1 MNNSF
6 FIIGNGGCGTSLLR
20 GLLNAHSQMEVAFEL
35 WNPKQ
40 GDKVEGNLKNW
51 QELAEEK
58 KQQGILW
65 GDKIPLEQF
74 VTLGWTDEDILKI
87 SDYFK
92 IIWITRRY
100 SKYFKKPTRNTN
112 KRLMYEK
119 NWQRSNELYW
129 KFREKDPACILQ
141 VAYEDLLLHTWIE
154 LLRCCIFIGVGYE
167 PFMIEGTNETGHPTH
182 NYDRIL
188 IEKL

>member
-1 MNNSF
+1 MLKSF

-40 GDKVEGNLKNW
+40 KDQVEMNLENW
-51 QELAEEK
+51 QKLAGEK
-58 KQQGILW
+58 KDKGLVW
-65 GDKIPLEQF
+65 GNKIPLEQF
-74 VTLGWTDEDILKI
+74 ITLGWTDEDILGL
-87 SDYFK
+87 SVYFK

-112 KRLMYEK
+112 KRLMYEN
-119 NWQRSNELYW
+119 NWARSNDLFW
-129 KFREKDPACILQ
+129 KFREKDPKCIIQ
-141 VAYEDLLLHTWIE
+141 VSFEDLLLHTWVE
-154 LLRCCIFIGVGYE
+154 LLRLCVFIGVGYE
-167 PFMIEGTNETGHPTH
+167 PFMIDGTKDTGHNQYQH
-182 NYDRIL
+182 DRIL